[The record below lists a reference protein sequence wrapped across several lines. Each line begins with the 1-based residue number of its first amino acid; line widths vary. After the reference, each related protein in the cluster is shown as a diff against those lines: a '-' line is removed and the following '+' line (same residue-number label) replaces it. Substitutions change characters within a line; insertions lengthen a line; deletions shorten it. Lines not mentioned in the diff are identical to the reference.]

1 MTSLFGTT
9 GPLASAILGRPEQVR
24 ATVARR
30 VVIATVERPDG
41 DTGIHVH
48 TRVLMDG
55 LKRAGVQVELA
66 NPFSASA
73 IWLPFFAIRKFGLK
87 QINPTWGLRWYRHWH
102 FAAVRQ
108 SLMRLAAQQPVDVIV
123 AQCPL
128 SARAAMEVRQRLNQK
143 FRIAMVCHFNYSE
156 ATEYREKGEL
166 TDPAAFDRMIQ
177 QEAATMQN
185 VDQVIY
191 VSNWARTVVESE
203 RAIHPTQSRVIWNG
217 ITATAKTSNVT
228 RADLNLS
235 AEDLVLINVGTLEP
249 RKNQIGLL
257 DLFARIHADYANAKL
272 LLVGGGP
279 QAEQIEKKIAELNLG
294 DSVRMLGHRTDVPTL
309 LGLSD
314 IYVHY
319 SKLENCPIVLLECAR
334 AGLPSAAIHAGG
346 ISELGEQ
353 LGSITPLNE
362 TDLDASLS
370 ALRPLLDYPPYRQER
385 GIRAR
390 AAFEANFTQDAMIRD
405 YLDALGLST
414 AEVKR

>member
-1 MTSLFGTT
+1 MTSLFGTS
-9 GPLASAILGRPEQVR
+9 GPLAQAILGRPEQAR
-24 ATVARR
+24 AAVIRR
-30 VVIATVERPDG
+30 VIIATVERPDG

-48 TRVLMDG
+48 TRTLTDG
-55 LKRAGVQVELA
+55 LKRAGAQVELA
-66 NPFSASA
+66 NPFSAGA
-73 IWLPFFAIRKFGLK
+73 IWLPLFAMRKLGLK
-87 QINPTWGLRWYRHWH
+87 QMNPNWGLRWYRHWH

-108 SLMRLAAQQPVDVIV
+108 SLTRHAMRQPIDVVV

-128 SARAAMEVRQRLNQK
+128 SARAALEVRQRLNKK

-156 ATEYREKGEL
+156 ATEYRDKGEL

-177 QEAATMQN
+177 QEATTMQS

-203 RAIHPTQSRVIWNG
+203 RAIHPTKSRVIWNG
-217 ITATAKTSNVT
+217 IAANAKTSNIT

-235 AEDLVLINVGTLEP
+235 ADDLVLINVGTLEP
-249 RKNQIGLL
+249 RKNQIRLL

-272 LLVGGGP
+272 LLVGNGP
-279 QAEQIEKKIAELNLG
+279 QAEQIQKKIAELGLG

-309 LGLSD
+309 LRLAD

-346 ISELGEQ
+346 IAELGEQ

-362 TDLDASLS
+362 NDLNASMS
-370 ALRPLLDYPPYRQER
+370 ALRPLLDYAPYRQER
-385 GIRAR
+385 GQRAR
-390 AAFEANFTQDAMIRD
+390 TAFEANFTQEAMIRD
-405 YLDALGLST
+405 YLDALGLSN
-414 AEVKR
+414 AGGNR